1 MRKLILALFIASIA
15 AVGFA
20 GTASAST
27 PHGSVNCAWAHS
39 DPTCPTTQPG
49 TPGGCT
55 PASFAGGGCVTDT
68 LSFTSTHRG
77 HDGNWNDD
85 RNRGPQDPC
94 IIKFPVRHGQDESR
108 NQDGHNWNRDGRGC
122 RCETVK
128 VWHDKII
135 WVHGCKTEIWYYT
148 TESTCK
154 HQRDPHPCTCQAG
167 GHVTP
172 GITRAA

>member
-15 AVGFA
+15 AAGFA
-20 GTASAST
+20 GTASASV

-55 PASFAGGGCVTDT
+55 PTSSAGGGCVTDT
-68 LSFTSTHRG
+68 LSFTNVRG
-77 HDGNWNDD
+77 HGGNWND
-85 RNRGPQDPC
+85 NGPQDPC
-94 IIKFPVRHGQDESR
+94 IIRHPQGHEGSW
-108 NQDGHNWNRDGRGC
+108 NQDRRGC

-128 VWHDKII
+128 IWHDKII

-148 TESTCK
+148 LESTCK
-154 HQRDPHPCTCQAG
+154 HQRDPHPCTCQTG

-172 GITRAA
+172 GITRQVA